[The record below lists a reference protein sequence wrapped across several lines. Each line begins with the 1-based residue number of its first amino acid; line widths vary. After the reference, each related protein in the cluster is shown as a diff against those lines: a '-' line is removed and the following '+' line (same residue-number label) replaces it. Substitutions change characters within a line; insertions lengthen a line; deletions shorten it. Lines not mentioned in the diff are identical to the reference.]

1 MQNALPYVQRTNDL
15 GKCVHDISR
24 HLTQQNSALIDLTQ
38 RLESLFD
45 LFSRG
50 NELLKIMQQY
60 SASLQHDI
68 TNVRKMHASYKQ
80 TVETIALHME
90 SVQDHLQSITD
101 LLVAL
106 HENAGSFISSAQTL
120 GHLAKN
126 TEIRAYH
133 AKREGKGLGII
144 ATECLSLAKQAQLPF
159 HDFSSVL
166 KDLEEVALPV
176 IQELDTVIDLSEWSR
191 HLFDTS
197 LKTLETIDNATT
209 TLQAIVKRVE
219 ENSALSTALQANI
232 DTGLSTLKGQMVLS
246 LTAIDDLSIRCS
258 HIQSQ
263 AHIVNTLHNMLAAG
277 TEELPHD
284 QERRPAIQHH
294 YDHYLQESIR
304 SSSRFMNVKKL
315 PVFSSEVFQ
324 SILSMEKQ
332 VKTLNASV
340 QDITQYRDYVGTGM
354 NEVHS
359 LAQQILDFLGK
370 AQTMYEHLHG
380 LGANLHAEVQK
391 IETLMG
397 STTKIFNKLKTLT
410 TFARIEEG
418 RSMQYQDIIGPIV
431 QNFVDLEI
439 ETEQAFALF
448 APKLAQLKKN
458 IQFLRTQ
465 REMIRPEQLKYPDY
479 SKIKLFL
486 DDIVRVFIEEH
497 KQIAHIARSAEDLYK
512 NNTILEHDWQRF
524 QTITSTIQE
533 ITGSFT
539 AQAPRYEHGPALG
552 RTRTKITLCLTND
565 PITLLPDKK
574 TDITSHQV
582 IGNMSCGLF
591 QFGEGVDVI
600 PALCEDYTISDDG
613 LVYTF
618 TLRSDLKYQNG
629 KPLMI
634 EAIKEGFIN
643 ALQGPNFSLF
653 DMIEGAKEFIATKD
667 RSALGIH
674 ILNERTLQLRL
685 EYPFLPIL
693 ANCATNIAD
702 PYIIDTL
709 LIGAGPFRLVEY
721 EQGAHLVLA
730 ANVHYFEGR
739 PPIDE
744 LHFSI
749 IEEEMARYP
758 AFQKGLIDIFHATG
772 EVLRT
777 ISREQPHILK
787 TIPELSVQYL
797 VMNCRKAPFTNVLV
811 RKALCH
817 AIDIRTMVQRFNPQN
832 AIPARGLFPPSVNVA
847 NPNVKG
853 YAYDVQQAKAFLAQA
868 GYPNGL
874 PDVYT
879 FDARDNASVL
889 RRAEFVKACLTDV
902 GIRVN
907 INPMPWNELLTKQY
921 SGDSMLSFGGWVGDN
936 GDPDNF
942 VYTLFHSSSQG
953 RSGNM
958 FFFGSDQLDALMDTA
973 RKTRNVEKR
982 TALYREIEQRIIDQ
996 APCLFLYHRLQ
1007 NIAVRREI
1015 IGFKPHPLGFLRV
1028 PHVYSPRP
1036 ARTSVSRRDTN
1047 DHHPAPLVS

>member
-38 RLESLFD
+38 RLEALFD

-80 TVETIALHME
+80 SVETIALHME

-219 ENSALSTALQANI
+219 ENSALSTTLQANI

-258 HIQSQ
+258 RIQSQ
-263 AHIVNTLHNMLAAG
+263 AHIVNTLHNMLSAG
-277 TEELPHD
+277 TKELTRD
-284 QERRPAIQHH
+284 QEHLLAIQHH

-332 VKTLNASV
+332 IKTLNASV

-439 ETEQAFALF
+439 KTEQAFALF

-465 REMIRPEQLKYPDY
+465 HEMIKAEQLKYPDY

-524 QTITSTIQE
+524 QTITSAIQE
-533 ITGSFT
+533 ITGAFT
-539 AQAPRYEHGPALG
+539 AQAPRY
-552 RTRTKITLCLTND
+552 
-565 PITLLPDKK
+565 
-574 TDITSHQV
+574 
-582 IGNMSCGLF
+582 
-591 QFGEGVDVI
+591 
-600 PALCEDYTISDDG
+600 
-613 LVYTF
+613 
-618 TLRSDLKYQNG
+618 
-629 KPLMI
+629 
-634 EAIKEGFIN
+634 
-643 ALQGPNFSLF
+643 
-653 DMIEGAKEFIATKD
+653 
-667 RSALGIH
+667 
-674 ILNERTLQLRL
+674 
-685 EYPFLPIL
+685 
-693 ANCATNIAD
+693 
-702 PYIIDTL
+702 
-709 LIGAGPFRLVEY
+709 
-721 EQGAHLVLA
+721 
-730 ANVHYFEGR
+730 
-739 PPIDE
+739 
-744 LHFSI
+744 
-749 IEEEMARYP
+749 
-758 AFQKGLIDIFHATG
+758 
-772 EVLRT
+772 
-777 ISREQPHILK
+777 
-787 TIPELSVQYL
+787 
-797 VMNCRKAPFTNVLV
+797 
-811 RKALCH
+811 
-817 AIDIRTMVQRFNPQN
+817 
-832 AIPARGLFPPSVNVA
+832 
-847 NPNVKG
+847 
-853 YAYDVQQAKAFLAQA
+853 
-868 GYPNGL
+868 
-874 PDVYT
+874 
-879 FDARDNASVL
+879 
-889 RRAEFVKACLTDV
+889 
-902 GIRVN
+902 
-907 INPMPWNELLTKQY
+907 
-921 SGDSMLSFGGWVGDN
+921 
-936 GDPDNF
+936 
-942 VYTLFHSSSQG
+942 
-953 RSGNM
+953 
-958 FFFGSDQLDALMDTA
+958 DQ
-973 RKTRNVEKR
+973 
-982 TALYREIEQRIIDQ
+982 
-996 APCLFLYHRLQ
+996 
-1007 NIAVRREI
+1007 
-1015 IGFKPHPLGFLRV
+1015 
-1028 PHVYSPRP
+1028 
-1036 ARTSVSRRDTN
+1036 
-1047 DHHPAPLVS
+1047 